1 MTPERP
7 KPLSITTALLSPA
20 SISGLLQT
28 SSVGSQ
34 GWKIL
39 DRWAMTQP
47 AELKALAE
55 GPHGLLPLLHRL
67 LGQQA
72 REMEALTSPEGLR
85 QMKDG
90 LAEHEVLTLAGV
102 DMAL

>member
-1 MTPERP
+1 MTPGRP

-28 SSVGSQ
+28 SSVSAQ

-72 REMEALTSPEGLR
+72 REMEALTSPEELQQTR
-85 QMKDG
+85 NG

-102 DMAL
+102 SMAL